1 MLKII
6 LNKNNSF
13 FIILLFFLNFLYFSM
28 IEVKAQNNRQETY
41 KQLNLFGD
49 VFQRV
54 QEQYVEEITDK
65 ELIESAISGM
75 LQSLDPHSSYLSP
88 ESYKDMQVKTKGAFG
103 GLGIEITMED
113 GFVKVVSPI
122 DDTPAA
128 NAGMK
133 SGDLIIGIDGES
145 IKGLTINEAVSK
157 LRGPIKSKVTITVV
171 REDKDPF
178 EIEIIRDIIKIRS
191 VKHEIINNI
200 GYVRL
205 TTFSDTTTSGMEKSV
220 KEIKKELGDKFQGLI
235 LDLRNNPGGLLNQS
249 ISVTDSFLNQG
260 EIVSTQGRKSD
271 DTSRI
276 FAKKGDIIDGKP
288 LIVLINSG
296 SASASEIVAG
306 KGDIIDGKPLIV
318 LINSG
323 SASASEIVAGA
334 LKDHARAIIVGTR
347 SFGKGSVQ
355 SIIPLAG
362 NGAMRLTTA
371 RYYTPSGVSI
381 QAKGIEPDI
390 KVEAGI
396 TELKKEKIENRREE
410 NLRGALDKK
419 DNKTKAKENEKPKIS
434 PVEKLL
440 QDNQISRGVDLIKGI
455 HLFSNNSKNTST
467 VNYNQLDKFNK
478 NNTARNQ

>member
-1 MLKII
+1 
-6 LNKNNSF
+6 
-13 FIILLFFLNFLYFSM
+13 M

-306 KGDIIDGKPLIV
+306 
-318 LINSG
+318 
-323 SASASEIVAGA
+323 A

>member
-1 MLKII
+1 MLK
-6 LNKNNSF
+6 LMFNKNKRF
-13 FIILLFFLNFLYFSM
+13 FIILLFFFNFLFFSTNL
-28 IEVKAQNNRQETY
+28 VKGDNNRQETY

-54 QEQYVEEITDK
+54 QEQYVDGVSDK

-88 ESYKDMQVKTKGAFG
+88 ESYKDMQVKTKGTFG

-157 LRGPIKSKVTITVV
+157 LRGPVNSKVTITVV
-171 REDKDPF
+171 RDKEDPF
-178 EIEIIRDIIKIRS
+178 EIEIVRDVIKIRS
-191 VKHEIINNI
+191 VKHEVINEI

-205 TTFSDTTTSGMEKSV
+205 TTFSDTTTSGMEKSIN
-220 KEIKKELGDKFQGLI
+220 EIRKELGNKFQGLI

-249 ISVTDSFLNQG
+249 ISVADSFLDQG
-260 EIVSTQGRKSD
+260 EIVSTQGRKED

-276 FAKKGDIIDGKP
+276 FAKKGD
-288 LIVLINSG
+288 L
-296 SASASEIVAG
+296 
-306 KGDIIDGKPLIV
+306 IDGKPLIV

-334 LKDHARAIIVGTR
+334 LKDHGRAIIVGTR

-355 SIIPLAG
+355 SIIPLPG

-371 RYYTPSGVSI
+371 RYYTPSGISI

-390 KVEAGI
+390 KVEAGM
-396 TELKKEKIENRREE
+396 TETKKETNQNRREE

-419 DNKTKAKENEKPKIS
+419 ELESNEQKNKKSDAS

-440 QDNQISRGVDLIKGI
+440 QDNQISRAVDLIKGI
-455 HLFSNNSKNTST
+455 HLFSNKSKNTST
-467 VNYNQLDKFNK
+467 ALKDNSNKLRK
-478 NNTARNQ
+478 NNSARN

>member
-1 MLKII
+1 MLKLM
-6 LNKNNSF
+6 LNKNKRF
-13 FIILLFFLNFLYFSM
+13 FIILLFFFNFLFFSTNL
-28 IEVKAQNNRQETY
+28 VKGDNNRQETY

-54 QEQYVEEITDK
+54 QEQYVDGVSDK

-88 ESYKDMQVKTKGAFG
+88 ESYKDMQVKTKGTFG

-157 LRGPIKSKVTITVV
+157 LRGPVNSKVTITVV
-171 REDKDPF
+171 RDKEDPF
-178 EIEIIRDIIKIRS
+178 EIEIVRDVIKIRS
-191 VKHEIINNI
+191 VKHEVINEI

-205 TTFSDTTTSGMEKSV
+205 TTFSDTTTSGMEKSIN
-220 KEIKKELGDKFQGLI
+220 EIRKELGDKFQGLI

-249 ISVTDSFLNQG
+249 ISVADSFLDQG
-260 EIVSTQGRKSD
+260 EIVSTQGRKED

-276 FAKKGDIIDGKP
+276 FAKKGD
-288 LIVLINSG
+288 L
-296 SASASEIVAG
+296 
-306 KGDIIDGKPLIV
+306 IDGKPLIV

-334 LKDHARAIIVGTR
+334 LKDHSRAIIVGTR

-355 SIIPLAG
+355 SIIPLPG

-371 RYYTPSGVSI
+371 RYYTPSGISI

-390 KVEAGI
+390 KVEAGM
-396 TELKKEKIENRREE
+396 TETKEEANQNRREE

-419 DNKTKAKENEKPKIS
+419 ELESNEQKNKKSDAS

-440 QDNQISRGVDLIKGI
+440 QDNQISRAVDLIKGI
-455 HLFSNNSKNTST
+455 HLFSNKSKNTST
-467 VNYNQLDKFNK
+467 ALKDNSNKLRK
-478 NNTARNQ
+478 NNSARN

>member
-1 MLKII
+1 MIKKIYDNNI
-6 LNKNNSF
+6 RYNLN
-13 FIILLFFLNFLYFSM
+13 ILLAFFLVFNLFL
-28 IEVKAQNNRQETY
+28 INQNLAKAENRQETY

-54 QEQYVEEITDK
+54 QEQYVEEVTDK
-65 ELIESAISGM
+65 KLIEAAISGM

-88 ESYKDMQVKTKGAFG
+88 ESYKDMQVKTKGKFG

-113 GFVKVVSPI
+113 GVVKVVSPI

-128 NAGMK
+128 NAGMR
-133 SGDLIIGIDGES
+133 SGDLIIGINGES
-145 IKGLTINEAVSK
+145 IRGLSINDAVSQ
-157 LRGPIKSKVTITVV
+157 LRGPVGSKVVITVV
-171 REDKDPF
+171 RDKKDPF
-178 EIEIIRDIIKIRS
+178 EIEIIRDIIKIKS
-191 VKHEIINNI
+191 VRHNIIKKI

-205 TTFSDTTTSGMEKSV
+205 TTFSDTTTSGLEKSV
-220 KEIKKELGDKFQGLI
+220 DEIKKKLEEKFQGLI

-249 ISVTDSFLNQG
+249 ISVTDAFLNQG
-260 EIVSTQGRKSD
+260 EIVSTQGRKDD

-276 FAKKGDIIDGKP
+276 FSKKGDIIDGKP
-288 LIVLINSG
+288 M
-296 SASASEIVAG
+296 
-306 KGDIIDGKPLIV
+306 IV

-334 LKDHARAIIVGTR
+334 LKDHSRAIIVGTR

-355 SIIPLAG
+355 SIIPLSG

-390 KVEAGI
+390 IVEAGI
-396 TELKKEKIENRREE
+396 TEINKKLPENRREE

-419 DNKTKAKENEKPKIS
+419 EKDTKKDKDKKPELT

-440 QDNQISRGVDLIKGI
+440 QDNQISRAVDLIRGI
-455 HLFSNNSKNTST
+455 NLFSNKKKITATAKIIKKPIKNKVSSFS
-467 VNYNQLDKFNK
+467 N
-478 NNTARNQ
+478 

>member
-13 FIILLFFLNFLYFSM
+13 FIILLFFLNFLYFST
-28 IEVKAQNNRQETY
+28 IAAKAQNNRQETY

-88 ESYKDMQVKTKGAFG
+88 ESYKDMQVKTKGTFG

-133 SGDLIIGIDGES
+133 PGDLIIGIDGES

-157 LRGPIKSKVTITVV
+157 LRGPVKSKVTITVV
-171 REDKDPF
+171 REEKDPF

-271 DTSRI
+271 DTSRV
-276 FAKKGDIIDGKP
+276 FAK
-288 LIVLINSG
+288 
-296 SASASEIVAG
+296 

-396 TELKKEKIENRREE
+396 TELKKEKLENRREE

-419 DNKTKAKENEKPKIS
+419 DNITKTKKDKKSKIS

-467 VNYNQLDKFNK
+467 VNYNQLDKLNK

>member
-13 FIILLFFLNFLYFSM
+13 FIILLFFLNFLYFST
-28 IEVKAQNNRQETY
+28 IAAKAQNNRQETY

-88 ESYKDMQVKTKGAFG
+88 ESYKDMQVKTKGTFG

-133 SGDLIIGIDGES
+133 PGDLIIGIDGES

-157 LRGPIKSKVTITVV
+157 LRGPVKSKVTITVV
-171 REDKDPF
+171 REEKDPF

-271 DTSRI
+271 DTSRV
-276 FAKKGDIIDGKP
+276 FAK
-288 LIVLINSG
+288 
-296 SASASEIVAG
+296 

-362 NGAMRLTTA
+362 NGAMRITTA

-396 TELKKEKIENRREE
+396 TELKKEKLENRREE

-419 DNKTKAKENEKPKIS
+419 DNITKTKKDKKSKIS

-467 VNYNQLDKFNK
+467 VNYNQLDKLHK

>member
-1 MLKII
+1 MNQKIFI
-6 LNKNNSF
+6 NNMRYNISIF
-13 FIILLFFLNFLYFSM
+13 LALFLFFNICLV
-28 IEVKAQNNRQETY
+28 EQNLARAENRQETY

-54 QEQYVEEITDK
+54 QEQYVEEVTDK
-65 ELIESAISGM
+65 KLIEAAISGM

-88 ESYKDMQVKTKGAFG
+88 ESYKDMQVKTKGKFG

-113 GFVKVVSPI
+113 GVVKVVSPI

-128 NAGMK
+128 NAGMR
-133 SGDLIIGIDGES
+133 SGDLIIGINGES
-145 IKGLTINEAVSK
+145 IRGLSINDAVSQ
-157 LRGPIKSKVTITVV
+157 LRGPVGSKVVITVV
-171 REDKDPF
+171 RDKKDPF
-178 EIEIIRDIIKIRS
+178 EIEIIRDVIKIKSVRHNIIK
-191 VKHEIINNI
+191 NI

-205 TTFSDTTTSGMEKSV
+205 TTFSDTTTSGLEKSV
-220 KEIKKELGDKFQGLI
+220 DEIKKKLEEKFQGLI

-249 ISVTDSFLNQG
+249 ISVTDAFLNQG
-260 EIVSTQGRKSD
+260 EIVSTQGRKDD

-276 FAKKGDIIDGKP
+276 FSKKGDIIDGKP
-288 LIVLINSG
+288 M
-296 SASASEIVAG
+296 
-306 KGDIIDGKPLIV
+306 IV

-334 LKDHARAIIVGTR
+334 LKDHSRAIIVGTR

-355 SIIPLAG
+355 SIIPLSG

-390 KVEAGI
+390 IVEAGI
-396 TELKKEKIENRREE
+396 TEINKKLPENRREE

-419 DNKTKAKENEKPKIS
+419 EKDTKKDKDKKPELT

-440 QDNQISRGVDLIKGI
+440 QDNQISRAVDLIRGI
-455 HLFSNNSKNTST
+455 NLFSNKKKITATAKIIKKPIKNKVSSFS
-467 VNYNQLDKFNK
+467 N
-478 NNTARNQ
+478 

>member
-1 MLKII
+1 MLKIR

-13 FIILLFFLNFLYFSM
+13 FIALLFFLSFLYVSLNS
-28 IEVKAQNNRQETY
+28 VSAQNNRQETY

-88 ESYKDMQVKTKGAFG
+88 ESYKDMQVKTKGTFG
-103 GLGIEITMED
+103 GLGIEITMEG

-128 NAGMK
+128 NAGIQP
-133 SGDLIIGIDGES
+133 GDLIVGINGES
-145 IKGLTINEAVSK
+145 IKGLSINEAVSR
-157 LRGPIKSKVTITVV
+157 LRGPVKSKITITVV
-171 REDKDPF
+171 RGQKDPF
-178 EIEIIRDIIKIRS
+178 DVEIIRDVIKIRS

-205 TTFSDTTTSGMEKSV
+205 TTFSNTTTTGMEKSIN
-220 KEIKKELGDKFQGLI
+220 EIKKELGDKFQGLI
-235 LDLRNNPGGLLNQS
+235 LDLRNNPGGLLDQS
-249 ISVTDSFLNQG
+249 ISVTDTFLNQG
-260 EIVSTQGRKSD
+260 AIVSTQGRKAD
-271 DTSRI
+271 DTSRV
-276 FAKKGDIIDGKP
+276 FAKKGDII
-288 LIVLINSG
+288 N
-296 SASASEIVAG
+296 
-306 KGDIIDGKPLIV
+306 GKPLIV

-355 SIIPLAG
+355 SIIPLPG

-396 TELKKEKIENRREE
+396 TELKKEELERGREE

-419 DNKTKAKENEKPKIS
+419 DSTTKTKDNKKSEITPS
-434 PVEKLL
+434 EKLL
-440 QDNQISRGVDLIKGI
+440 QDNQISRAVDLIKGI
-455 HLFSNNSKNTST
+455 NLFSNKVKKTST
-467 VNYNQLDKFNK
+467 AFINQSVYINEND
-478 NNTARNQ
+478 TVRNQ

>member
-88 ESYKDMQVKTKGAFG
+88 ESYKDMQVKTKGVFG

-157 LRGPIKSKVTITVV
+157 LRGPVKSKVTITVV

-276 FAKKGDIIDGKP
+276 FAK
-288 LIVLINSG
+288 
-296 SASASEIVAG
+296 

>member
-1 MLKII
+1 MFQKISSK
-6 LNKNNSF
+6 NKNLF
-13 FIILLFFLNFLYFSM
+13 LLLFLFMNLLFLPLNFA
-28 IEVKAQNNRQETY
+28 KAENRQETY

-54 QEQYVEEITDK
+54 QEQYVEEVTDK
-65 ELIESAISGM
+65 KLIESAISGM

-88 ESYKDMQVKTKGAFG
+88 ESYKDMQVKTKGTFG

-113 GFVKVVSPI
+113 GVVKVVSPI

-133 SGDLIIGIDGES
+133 SGDLIIGINGES
-145 IKGLTINEAVSK
+145 IRGLSINEAVSQ
-157 LRGPIKSKVTITVV
+157 LRGPIGSKVVITVV
-171 REDKDPF
+171 REQKDPF
-178 EIEIIRDIIKIRS
+178 EIEIVRDVIKIRS
-191 VKHEIINNI
+191 VKHNIIKNI

-205 TTFSDTTTSGMEKSV
+205 TTFSDTTTSGMEKSIIEIR
-220 KEIKKELGDKFQGLI
+220 KEIGDKFQGLI

-249 ISVTDSFLNQG
+249 ISVADSFLNQG
-260 EIVSTQGRKSD
+260 EIVSTQGRKD
-271 DTSRI
+271 DDSSRI
-276 FAKKGDIIDGKP
+276 FAKKGD
-288 LIVLINSG
+288 V
-296 SASASEIVAG
+296 
-306 KGDIIDGKPLIV
+306 IDGKPLIV

-334 LKDHARAIIVGTR
+334 LKDHSRAIIVGTR

-390 KVEAGI
+390 IVEAGI
-396 TELKKEKIENRREE
+396 TELTKKSLENRREE

-419 DNKTKAKENEKPKIS
+419 EKSNEKESEVKTELS

-440 QDNQISRGVDLIKGI
+440 QDNQVSRAVDLIRGI
-455 HLFSNNSKNTST
+455 NLFSNRVKPTST
-467 VNYNQLDKFNK
+467 ATINK
-478 NNTARNQ
+478 NLILNKVSNAKN

>member
-306 KGDIIDGKPLIV
+306 
-318 LINSG
+318 
-323 SASASEIVAGA
+323 A

-455 HLFSNNSKNTST
+455 HLFSNNSKHTST

>member
-1 MLKII
+1 MLKIK
-6 LNKNNSF
+6 LNKNHSF
-13 FIILLFFLNFLYFSM
+13 FIALLFFSILFVSLDNVS
-28 IEVKAQNNRQETY
+28 AQNNRQETY

-54 QEQYVEEITDK
+54 QEQYVEEVTDK

-88 ESYKDMQVKTKGAFG
+88 ESYKDMQVKTKGTFG
-103 GLGIEITMED
+103 GLGIEITMEG

-128 NAGMK
+128 NAGMQP
-133 SGDLIIGIDGES
+133 GDLIIGINGES
-145 IKGLTINEAVSK
+145 IKGLTINEAVSR
-157 LRGPIKSKVTITVV
+157 LRGPVKSKITITVV
-171 REDKDPF
+171 RGEKDPF
-178 EIEIIRDIIKIRS
+178 DVEIIRDVIKIRS

-205 TTFSDTTTSGMEKSV
+205 TTFSDTTTSGMENSIN
-220 KEIKKELGDKFQGLI
+220 EIKKELGDKFQGLI

-249 ISVTDSFLNQG
+249 ISVTDAFLNQG
-260 EIVSTQGRKSD
+260 EIVSTQGRKPD
-271 DTSRI
+271 DTSRV
-276 FAKKGDIIDGKP
+276 FAKKGDII
-288 LIVLINSG
+288 N
-296 SASASEIVAG
+296 
-306 KGDIIDGKPLIV
+306 GKPLIV

-355 SIIPLAG
+355 SIIPLPG

-396 TELKKEKIENRREE
+396 TDLKKEGLERGREE

-419 DNKTKAKENEKPKIS
+419 NSTTKTEDNKKSEITPS
-434 PVEKLL
+434 EKLL
-440 QDNQISRGVDLIKGI
+440 QDNQISRAVDLIRGI
-455 HLFSNNSKNTST
+455 HLFSNKVKKTST
-467 VNYNQLDKFNK
+467 AFINQSVNINEND
-478 NNTARNQ
+478 TVRNQ